1 MGRLFWKF
9 FLSILLAQ
17 LAATIGIGGTVW
29 LRDQARNRNGD
40 ATLDVGPPG
49 MIMLDAARATLKHA
63 GAAGLRELALGSR
76 RMRLFIL
83 DEQGHELLGR
93 SVPAKLREEV
103 TRSLAGDNN
112 ARAVA
117 RLTGP
122 DGRNYIAF
130 ASRIP
135 RSAPDAILQ
144 DGLRVDVGPGGPG
157 GIGAMAGIGAG
168 AGGQGQRQGQG
179 QGQAQGQGRG
189 FGPDAGPGP
198 GPGMGGPMGG
208 PMGGG
213 GFGLPPHVRL
223 WLGIGAATLASL
235 LFAALL
241 AWYFSRPIR
250 ALRSAFESAA
260 AGDLAPKFAHTRF
273 SMGSDELAE
282 LGHDFDRMS
291 AQLRALMDG
300 QRRLLHDV
308 SHELRS
314 PLARLQ
320 AAIGLAHQQPDKIQP
335 SLERIERESV
345 RMDRLVGEL
354 LTLSRLEAS
363 TAPPADEAV
372 DLVEMV
378 DQIAD
383 DARFEA
389 GARVQVHAPAP
400 VTVRGTPDLLW
411 SAVENIVRNAVKHGG
426 ADGEVDVD
434 VHPDGGKVLI
444 EVLDRGPGIAAEH
457 LGDIFEPFFRSNPSM
472 NHVDGHGLGLAIA
485 KRVVET
491 HGGQITAANRIGGGL
506 RVTIALPLAATDLQR
521 DARAA

>member
-9 FLSILLAQ
+9 FLCILLAQ
-17 LAATIGIGGTVW
+17 VAATIGIGGTIW
-29 LRDQARNRNGD
+29 LREQTRNRGEE

-49 MIMLDAARATLKHA
+49 AVMLDAARATLKHA
-63 GAAGLRELALGSR
+63 GLAGLREFALNSR
-76 RMRLFIL
+76 RMRLYVL
-83 DEQGHELLGR
+83 DEQGHEVLGR
-93 SVPAKLREEV
+93 TVPAKLREEV
-103 TRSLAGDNN
+103 TRNLGANDDDQMH
-112 ARAVA
+112 RAVA
-117 RLTGP
+117 RMTGP

-144 DGLRVDVGPGGPG
+144 DAARVE
-157 GIGAMAGIGAG
+157 AG
-168 AGGQGQRQGQG
+168 AGPFGAIGGMGGDPRAGQGSGPSMG
-179 QGQAQGQGRG
+179 MGGGPGRG
-189 FGPDAGPGP
+189 FGPGPGP
-198 GPGMGGPMGG
+198 
-208 PMGGG
+208 GG
-213 GFGLPPHVRL
+213 GFGLPPHVSR
-223 WLGIGAATLASL
+223 WLGIVAATLASL

-260 AGDLAPKFAHTRF
+260 AGDLAPKFASVRF
-273 SMGSDELAE
+273 PAGGDELAE
-282 LGHDFDRMS
+282 LGQDFDRMT
-291 AQLRALMDG
+291 AQLRMLMDG

-363 TAPPADEAV
+363 TVPPADEPV

-389 GARVQVHAPAP
+389 GAHVKVHAPDP

-426 ADGEVDVD
+426 AAGEVDVELHRD
-434 VHPDGGKVLI
+434 ADQVHI
-444 EVLDRGPGIAAEH
+444 EVLDRGPGIEPEH
-457 LGDIFEPFFRSNPSM
+457 LGEIFEPFFRSNPTR
-472 NHVDGHGLGLAIA
+472 NNVDGHGLGLAIA

-491 HGGQITAANRIGGGL
+491 HGGGILAANRIGGGL
-506 RVTIALPLAATDLQR
+506 KVTISLPLAA
-521 DARAA
+521 